1 MKRTWIGAAAASV
14 IIATAAYAGDAQRD
28 PIQDQTR
35 ATHALPKNQD
45 PPPGAENM
53 DRRAE
58 RAQTAAPM
66 GESHEP
72 ADAQGRDKVVPL
84 SREETR
90 GQRNRGTQPRFER
103 KYW

>member
-1 MKRTWIGAAAASV
+1 MKRTWIGAVTASV
-14 IIATAAYAGDAQRD
+14 IIAGAAYAGNAERE
-28 PIQDQTR
+28 PTRDQTR

-66 GESHEP
+66 GESQEP
-72 ADAQGRDKVVPL
+72 AAQGRDK
-84 SREETR
+84 S
-90 GQRNRGTQPRFER
+90 N
-103 KYW
+103 